1 LNNKELEQLEQ
12 IKKESVDCIISTIN
26 NIVPTSYDL
35 ADCIE
40 FLKPYAFGFFICSN
54 ENVFKLRNSLIDA
67 KANIDFCLYNWCD
80 LKIIRFM
87 KIGEPEVHIKP
98 EIPTLEEIFKQAD
111 DPYYYWIDKKKIK
124 TENEAE
130 KTTEIK
136 PEVTKELEIEKVF
149 VFDVE
154 EQFFKARIPEK
165 VKQTYPDFNIESK
178 SELLSILI
186 EMCTDK
192 THLVF
197 DPYNEN
203 SEVAQITEKIN
214 RRFVG
219 FNLYYKDKTAE
230 EKAEEKA
237 KGNNK
242 KFDGD
247 SCYDW
252 L

>member
-1 LNNKELEQLEQ
+1 LNNKELKQFER
-12 IKKESVDCIISTIN
+12 ESVDCILTTILDNFAVPSTQ
-26 NIVPTSYDL
+26 DL
-35 ADCIE
+35 TNCIRL
-40 FLKPYAFGFFICSN
+40 LKPYAFGFFICN
-54 ENVFKLRNSLIDA
+54 GERVKVMRERLMGA
-67 KANIDFCLYNWCD
+67 KADTDFCLYNWYD

-87 KIGEPEVHIKP
+87 KTGEPEEHIKP
-98 EIPTLEEIFKQAD
+98 EKPTLEDAFKQAN
-111 DPYYYWIDKKKIK
+111 DPYYYWSDKTKI
-124 TENEAE
+124 
-130 KTTEIK
+130 EIK
-136 PEVTKELEIEKVF
+136 A
-149 VFDVE
+149 FDFDIE

-178 SELLSILI
+178 NELLRILI

-192 THLVF
+192 GHLVF